1 MIRDIDI
8 MIVDCHNDNDNGGDD
23 GSGDDDYGDDDC
35 ACDDG
40 GLVHRWT
47 ERGEGEE
54 GTQVKK
60 ICYNITK

>member
-1 MIRDIDI
+1 MN
-8 MIVDCHNDNDNGGDD
+8 CGGGDGID
-23 GSGDDDYGDDDC
+23 DDDDDDYGDGDC
-35 ACDDG
+35 AYDDG

-47 ERGEGEE
+47 ERGEE